1 MQGNQQDIDN
11 AIALLTEK
19 RLIEQIRVIYE
30 DITTTSKT
38 KREERLQATNKFVEM
53 CAVELQIPEDRIR
66 TIVDHVVAKAKWIEE
81 IEELDEE
88 LEEER

>member
-11 AIALLTEK
+11 AIASLTEK

-38 KREERLQATNKFVEM
+38 KREENK
-53 CAVELQIPEDRIR
+53 RGG
-66 TIVDHVVAKAKWIEE
+66 
-81 IEELDEE
+81 
-88 LEEER
+88 